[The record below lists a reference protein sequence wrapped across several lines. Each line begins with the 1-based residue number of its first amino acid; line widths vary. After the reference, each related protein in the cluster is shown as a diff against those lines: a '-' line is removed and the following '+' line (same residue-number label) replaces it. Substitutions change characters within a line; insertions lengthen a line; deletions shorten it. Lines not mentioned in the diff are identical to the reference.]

1 MGDQYRSRKRPKWH
15 YGGWMTPEQIKLGVH
30 PIPVNHGGR
39 NSKKKM
45 NPRMN
50 PLFNERYP
58 VNTNFRQMDNE
69 MDKTDVINWGHAKF
83 DVVVVDQPGDLE
95 TEMALDF
102 PYFSSS
108 RLAFPRVE
116 EEESSET
123 EDYLAIPRGDLGPGG
138 DHAVR
143 KKTRFL
149 RSLSP
154 TGLEEEESSETED
167 YLAIPREEEEEEESS
182 ETEDYLAIPRE
193 EEE

>member
-1 MGDQYRSRKRPKWH
+1 MKWIK
-15 YGGWMTPEQIKLGVH
+15 QI
-30 PIPVNHGGR
+30 
-39 NSKKKM
+39 
-45 NPRMN
+45 
-50 PLFNERYP
+50 
-58 VNTNFRQMDNE
+58 
-69 MDKTDVINWGHAKF
+69 INWGYAKF

-108 RLAFPRVE
+108 RLAFPREEEEE
-116 EEESSET
+116 EEESGET

-167 YLAIPREEEEEEESS
+167 YLAIPREEEEEEEIS
-182 ETEDYLAIPRE
+182 ETEDYLAIPR
-193 EEE
+193 

>member
-1 MGDQYRSRKRPKWH
+1 MK
-15 YGGWMTPEQIKLGVH
+15 
-30 PIPVNHGGR
+30 
-39 NSKKKM
+39 
-45 NPRMN
+45 
-50 PLFNERYP
+50 
-58 VNTNFRQMDNE
+58 
-69 MDKTDVINWGHAKF
+69 A
-83 DVVVVDQPGDLE
+83 VDQPGDLE

-108 RLAFPRVE
+108 RPAFPRVEEEESSETEDYLAIPREEEEEE

-167 YLAIPREEEEEEESS
+167 YLAIPREEEEEESS
-182 ETEDYLAIPRE
+182 ETEDYLA
-193 EEE
+193 